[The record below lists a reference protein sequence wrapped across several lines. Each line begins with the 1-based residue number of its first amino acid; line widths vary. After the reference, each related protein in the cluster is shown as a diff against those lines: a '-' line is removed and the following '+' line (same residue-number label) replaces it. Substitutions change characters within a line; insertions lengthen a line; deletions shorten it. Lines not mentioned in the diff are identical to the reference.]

1 MNITIKQASIKNSL
15 FLAYKYDQVIKNTK
29 KSASESSDAPIH
41 DDLREAFSYLVPH
54 FAFICEEIKE
64 TECKNRLDNPKE
76 ELPEEHILLK
86 YRVQGFTISGQ
97 GDSEGVTIS
106 GTKRLESG
114 KILPLNTPFLKFED
128 GNEHCFMPELIEAI
142 DNLKSEVYEYL
153 EGKQAPSRQE
163 EMNFEEDEVPM

>member
-1 MNITIKQASIKNSL
+1 MNITIKQANIKNSL
-15 FLAYKYDQVIKNTK
+15 FLAYKYDQYVKNAK

-41 DDLREAFSYLVPH
+41 DDLRNAFSALIPH

-64 TECKNRLDNPKE
+64 SDCQDRINNPDD

-86 YRVQGFTISGQ
+86 YKTHGFTISGQ

-114 KILPLNTPFLKFED
+114 KVLSLNTPFLKFED
-128 GNEHCFMPELIEAI
+128 YNDYSFMGELREAI

-153 EGKQAPSRQE
+153 EGKQAPPKQQAMDLDE
-163 EMNFEEDEVPM
+163 EEVAM